1 MGVAQMMLADDKRLH
16 DDRGDKSDNGHPL
29 LEADASAVTT
39 PAETG
44 RVGWRAEAC
53 LRELDSAARSSPGI
67 VASAVPLITLAHRL
81 RYANQRPDQKQFR
94 ASVTQAVTRYAHDL
108 EEARTD
114 AEQARIAH
122 YILCATID
130 DVVLSLP
137 WGQESGWAQTG
148 LVSTFHL
155 SVTGGARVFEY
166 LDSLQGDPVTNG
178 DLLLLI
184 YYCLAL
190 AFEGRTRVI
199 ADGQLQLAQIRRNL
213 YKILTRH
220 HESPA
225 GELSPHWQG
234 AQVPHRFSPPRGLI
248 WPAMAVT
255 VLCLSSYLVFSVLT
269 DHSSEP
275 LRAALGAIP
284 IGETA
289 SIVISPPQQLP
300 AVAVA
305 PVAPIVPL
313 PRVVQEA
320 DPVGDLRALLKP
332 ELDRKLISLLGADKG
347 LIIRMN
353 DVGLFA
359 SGSAQVNPQFNALL
373 QRIGSALAAGR
384 FHARVVGNTDSV
396 PIRGTKFPSNLELSQ
411 ARARAVA
418 DTLVMY
424 TDPQTVETEGHADR
438 EPLADNRTAE
448 GRRMNRRID
457 IYIFSGRSADDTG
470 IAASQPSG
478 PRITEGGLK

>member
-1 MGVAQMMLADDKRLH
+1 MMLADDTPLH
-16 DDRGDKSDNGHPL
+16 DDGRDKSDNGQSPQ
-29 LEADASAVTT
+29 EADESAMATVKET
-39 PAETG
+39 PG
-44 RVGWRAEAC
+44 RVAWCAEAC
-53 LRELDSAARSSPGI
+53 LRELVSATRSSPGI

-81 RYANQRPDQKQFR
+81 RYESQQPDQKQFR
-94 ASVTQAVTRYAHDL
+94 AAVTQAVTRYAHAL

-166 LDSLQGDPVTNG
+166 LDSLQADPVTNG
-178 DLLLLI
+178 DLLLLT

-199 ADGQLQLAQIRRNL
+199 ADGPLQLVQIRHSL

-234 AQVPHRFSPPRGLI
+234 AQVPHRFSPRRGLV
-248 WPAMAVT
+248 WSALAVAA
-255 VLCLSSYLVFSVLT
+255 LCLSSYFVFSVLT
-269 DHSSEP
+269 DRSSEQ
-275 LRAALGAIP
+275 LRVALAAIP

-289 SIVISPPQQLP
+289 SIVVSPPPQPLAE
-300 AVAVA
+300 AVTLVA
-305 PVAPIVPL
+305 PP
-313 PRVVQEA
+313 PRVVQET
-320 DPVGDLRALLKP
+320 DPVEDLRALLQP
-332 ELDRKLISLLGADKG
+332 ELDKKLISLVGAG
-347 LIIRMN
+347 ERLIIRIN

-359 SGSAQVNPQFNALL
+359 SGSTRINPQFNALL

-384 FHARVVGNTDSV
+384 FHALVVGNTDSL
-396 PIRGTKFPSNLELSQ
+396 PTRRGKFPSNLELSQ

-424 TDPQTVETEGHADR
+424 TDAETVATEGHADR
-438 EPLADNRTAE
+438 DPLADNRTVE

-457 IYIFSGRSADDTG
+457 IHIFSGRRAGHTGSAV
-470 IAASQPSG
+470 SQPS
-478 PRITEGGLK
+478 RQQVTEGASK